1 MLRRIGLSC
10 LALGL
15 LLTSIGCQKPASPFI
30 YGGGVI
36 PEGLNPNLSKNGWNE
51 ANSLLLSRLFQVNEK
66 GELEPDLFTD
76 YSVSPDGLT
85 YRFRVRM
92 GVVWQDG
99 TPLTV
104 EDVAY
109 TFKSIFDPKTATRL
123 DDDLTMVDVYLHAAP
138 NLFVVKLKAPC
149 ASFVARLS
157 EIAVLPKHIL
167 ESLPTEEINKG
178 AFDRNPIGSGPYK
191 LVSKTSD
198 TEWRFEWNDRYY
210 RPVPDPIRQIRLLIV
225 PDDTER
231 ARQALAGAFHLTQI
245 KPQNINELLTNGDL
259 VIYRFSSG
267 SWRGLPQN
275 LRRPHLQDP
284 RVRRAINLAIDREA
298 IVQEAAQGAARSA
311 YLPVLPASFA
321 YDMSAFLPGRDAD
334 RARRILADAG
344 WEPGTDGILRKHG
357 TRLDYRIGIWKDDL
371 FRRSA
376 GELIKQQLREVGISV
391 VLDLVSEARYEEI
404 VADMGVAYDTLIGG
418 WSGLLDP
425 DRNLSR
431 IFASD
436 GSQNYMRYKN
446 HQVDKLLDSG
456 RKEQL
461 PGKRK
466 QIYGQLLTL
475 LYDDAVFLP
484 LVYPDYL
491 FVAKQG
497 VQGLKDG
504 MIVDGWYQFTRD
516 AYKWR
521 LVE

>member
-15 LLTSIGCQKPASPFI
+15 LLTSIGCQKQTVPFI
-30 YGGGVI
+30 YGGGFI
-36 PEGLNPNLSKNGWNE
+36 PRGLNPNLSKNGWNE
-51 ANSLLLSRLFQVNEK
+51 ANSLILSRLFQVNEK

-76 YSVSPDGLT
+76 YAVSPDGLT
-85 YRFRVRM
+85 YRFHVRM

-109 TFKSIFDPKTATRL
+109 TFKSIFDPKTATHL
-123 DDDLTMVDVYLHAAP
+123 DEDLAMVDVYLHAAP
-138 NLFVVKLKAPC
+138 NLFVVKLKSPC
-149 ASFVARLS
+149 ASLVSRLS
-157 EIAVLPKHIL
+157 DIAILPKHIL

-178 AFDRNPIGSGPYK
+178 AFDRSPIGSGPYK
-191 LVSKTSD
+191 LVNKTSD
-198 TEWRFEWNDRYY
+198 TEWHFEWNDQYY

-231 ARQALAGAFHLTQI
+231 ARQAVAGAFHLTQV
-245 KPQNINELLTNGDL
+245 KPQDIEKLLINEDL
-259 VIYRFSSG
+259 VVYRFYSG

-275 LRRPHLQDP
+275 LRRPHLQDV

-298 IVQEAAQGAARSA
+298 IVQEAAKGAARSA
-311 YLPVLPASFA
+311 YLPILPNSLA
-321 YDMSAFLPGRDAD
+321 YDMSAFMPGRDVD
-334 RARRILADAG
+334 RARRLLNDAG
-344 WEPGTDGILRKHG
+344 WEPGSDGILRKNG
-357 TRLDYRIGIWKDDL
+357 TRLDYRIGIWKDDV

-376 GELIKQQLREVGISV
+376 GELIKEQLREVGISV
-391 VLDLVSEARYEEI
+391 VLDLVDEARYEQI
-404 VADMGVAYDTLIGG
+404 VDDMGVAYDTLIGG
-418 WSGLLDP
+418 WNGLLDP

-431 IFASD
+431 KFASG

-446 HQVDKLLDSG
+446 HKVDQLLDSG
-456 RKEQL
+456 RKELL
-461 PGKRK
+461 PAKRK

-475 LYDDAVFLP
+475 LYEDAVFLP

-491 FVAKQG
+491 FVAKNP

-504 MIVDGWYQFTRD
+504 ITVDGWYQFTKN